1 MFESPTSYS
10 PSLEYVYVVYV
21 ASEYESR
28 SFAFVRFGSTALISF
43 FDVIEVSNF
52 CKSVNADDKKKLGRL
67 QDQ

>member
-10 PSLEYVYVVYV
+10 PSLEYVYV

-43 FDVIEVSNF
+43 FDVIEVSDF